1 MCDDWQITQQ
11 TSIVNSVTTII
22 AAQIFYSYK
31 LKRLHIKI
39 TIVADCVILT
49 QSTFTL
55 HCGIGVLCLN
65 LKCNI
70 RSPCVLYAR
79 CSCSTKLSVGLKVF
93 GPSVSRRVW
102 LFVSVWEPAGCCCW
116 NRVTW
121 ESCSTS
127 DSTSAR
133 MTSFMPWKLTEGGES
148 FTQTEQWQKSEP
160 SSTDFSYELKSLSP
174 ILLEDFLLS
183 LDFIF
188 YVCLKCTIKFY

>member
-127 DSTSAR
+127 GSTSAR
-133 MTSFMPWKLTEGGES
+133 MTSFMPWKLTEGG
-148 FTQTEQWQKSEP
+148 
-160 SSTDFSYELKSLSP
+160 SLSHKLNNDRKVNP
-174 ILLEDFLLS
+174 RPRILVMS
-183 LDFIF
+183 LNLCPQFYWKIF
-188 YVCLKCTIKFY
+188 FCLWILFFMFVLNVQ

>member
-70 RSPCVLYAR
+70 RPPCVLYAR

-133 MTSFMPWKLTEGGES
+133 MTSFMPWKLTEGG
-148 FTQTEQWQKSEP
+148 
-160 SSTDFSYELKSLSP
+160 SLSHKLNNDRKVKP
-174 ILLEDFLLS
+174 RPRILVMS
-183 LDFIF
+183 LNLCPQFYWKIF
-188 YVCLKCTIKFY
+188 FCLWILFFMFVLNVQ